1 MHISGLYWRK
11 SALNAGK
18 CPPGLLAIRN
28 GRLSFTTASAVEFDV
43 PVSTVTGALTVWGAL
58 TLTVD
63 TRRYV
68 FLATIGQFAPAF
80 SKTQQQ
86 AISAATRTHSL
97 RTLPEWPA
105 ILTGAGAAVT
115 APKRN
120 YRPWLL
126 GGILVLLAAAAATLI
141 VINGGI

>member
-1 MHISGLYWRK
+1 MDISGLYWRK
-11 SALNAGK
+11 NALNAGK

-28 GRLSFTTASAVEFDV
+28 GRLSFTTATAVEFDV
-43 PVSTVTGALTVWGAL
+43 PVSTVTGSLTVWGAL
-58 TLTVD
+58 ALTVD
-63 TRRYV
+63 SRRYV
-68 FLATIGQFAPAF
+68 FLTTVGQLAPPF

-86 AISAATRTHSL
+86 AISAATRAHSL

-105 ILTGAGAAVT
+105 ILTAAGAAVT

-126 GGILVLLAAAAATLI
+126 GGIMVLLAAAAATLI